1 MSDRPLRARGDGEA
15 ARAGRRVRGRI
26 LGVSVD
32 ATMFE
37 TAVDRLL
44 EAPARGERLRA
55 HFCNVH
61 MIVEAQDRPDLREL
75 LDTADLVA
83 TDGMPLVWV
92 QRASG
97 LACERVCGPD
107 VMLALLDR
115 GRAWGARHYFYGGAE
130 GVAREL
136 AQRMAGRYP
145 GLEVVGIDSPPFRP
159 LSPEEDDAA
168 VERINAAAP
177 DFVWVGLGSPRQE
190 LWLATHRDRLTAPV
204 LLAVGAAFDFHAGRR
219 PRAPRLMQRTGTEW
233 VYRFRTEPRRLGRRY
248 LVTNARFI
256 VMLAGERLRRLG
268 RRRRRR

>member
-1 MSDRPLRARGDGEA
+1 
-15 ARAGRRVRGRI
+15 
-26 LGVSVD
+26 
-32 ATMFE
+32 
-37 TAVDRLL
+37 
-44 EAPARGERLRA
+44 
-55 HFCNVH
+55 
-61 MIVEAQDRPDLREL
+61 
-75 LDTADLVA
+75 
-83 TDGMPLVWV
+83 
-92 QRASG
+92 
-97 LACERVCGPD
+97 
-107 VMLALLDR
+107 
-115 GRAWGARHYFYGGAE
+115 
-130 GVAREL
+130 
-136 AQRMAGRYP
+136 
-145 GLEVVGIDSPPFRP
+145 